1 MRLPTVL
8 TSIHKWIGVVIGIQV
23 LLWVAG
29 GLVMSAFPIELV
41 RGETRS
47 AQGEPGPIRADEF
60 AVDLRA
66 ALDAHGPVTALRSLR
81 IAGHL
86 YFEGQRSDAPALLID
101 ARDGRVLSRLV
112 GDGWPRTVVIGA
124 GDPPVTVTDREVV
137 AGDRTLFSLAEGGRL
152 LDAGGGAP
160 GPTEIATSGL
170 EPGERTTA
178 LALLALVSACW
189 EESPS
194 SATE

>member
-1 MRLPTVL
+1 MRRAERGIAAASRCVVAGIAVSVL
-8 TSIHKWIGVVIGIQV
+8 TSACGSPGPGAREGAAASV
-23 LLWVAG
+23 LAPAAF
-29 GLVMSAFPIELV
+29 GLVLRGIEVTL
-41 RGETRS
+41 
-47 AQGEPGPIRADEF
+47 DEHGAVHAGDCDARLDF
-60 AVDLRA
+60 AA
-66 ALDAHGPVTALRSLR
+66 AELT
-81 IAGHL
+81 
-86 YFEGQRSDAPALLID
+86 

-112 GDGWPRTVVIGA
+112 GDGWPRTLVIGDGA
-124 GDPPVTVTDREVV
+124 PPVTVTERDVV

-170 EPGERTTA
+170 EPDEQTTA

-189 EESPS
+189 EAPPS